1 MSILSSVDMS
11 MYTTPYSS
19 ALETSSFQSVRE
31 FDSAKQ
37 ETPNVAAEDTNT
49 PKVDLSNYYANVQPQ
64 NLNSDVMSDV
74 VQAEHNFSDAVMSA
88 VNNGLD
94 PQSAVNVQTAKAAY
108 IASMKVAEVANS
120 NFELMI

>member
-19 ALETSSFQSVRE
+19 ALETTPFQSVRE
-31 FDSAKQ
+31 LDIAKQ
-37 ETPNVAAEDTNT
+37 ETPNVAAEDTDT

-64 NLNSDVMSDV
+64 NFNSDVMSDV

-88 VNNGLD
+88 VTNGLD